1 MMEFEIVMALA
12 GFILGWIGNEIYE
25 YNKRGDRWH

>member
-1 MMEFEIVMALA
+1 MMEFEIAMALA

-25 YNKRGDRWH
+25 YSKRSDRWH